1 MAKNNHRDGDTM
13 TIIAAAALTSGSIT
27 VVGGVAG
34 LVTADIALGAQGDI
48 LCFGVVKV
56 PSASA
61 TTGSQGGEAYITPGG
76 LATSSSSGNTKIGR
90 FWEPKVDGQTVAY
103 VKLNA

>member
-1 MAKNNHRDGDTM
+1 MAKNYHRDGDTM
-13 TIIAAAALTSGSIT
+13 TITASAALTSGQIT

-34 LVTADIALGAQGDI
+34 LVTADIANGAQGDI

-56 PSASA
+56 PAAASS
-61 TTGSQGGEAYITPGG
+61 TGSQGAEAY
-76 LATSSSSGNTKIGR
+76 LTSAGNVTGTSSGNTRIGR
-90 FWEPKVDGQTVAY
+90 FWEPLTSGQTVAY